1 MTKNKVAIFSSDMV
15 QDHEFVYPFFRIL
28 EENIELDVFMHE
40 GKNAKGILGMPIPP
54 NKDHKVYDIIDFK
67 PDEYAM
73 IVLPGGVKSME
84 KLRLNDRLIKIIRD
98 FDNNDKL
105 IASICSAAQL
115 LISADII
122 KDRKIS
128 AYYSMKQDVINAGA
142 EFIDSPFVVDKNIIS
157 SPHYKYVNFW
167 IKKAI
172 EKYKEKISV

>member
-1 MTKNKVAIFSSDMV
+1 
-15 QDHEFVYPFFRIL
+15 
-28 EENIELDVFMHE
+28 
-40 GKNAKGILGMPIPP
+40 MPIPP

-172 EKYKEKISV
+172 EKYKEKNKCLKLHLFQSTTPYLKLRLGIFHQILGELKKNYSLKKGL

>member
-1 MTKNKVAIFSSDMV
+1 MSLFTHL
-15 QDHEFVYPFFRIL
+15 QIL

-54 NKDHKVYDIIDFK
+54 NKDHSVYDIIDFK

-115 LISADII
+115 LISAD
-122 KDRKIS
+122 
-128 AYYSMKQDVINAGA
+128 N
-142 EFIDSPFVVDKNIIS
+142 
-157 SPHYKYVNFW
+157 
-167 IKKAI
+167 
-172 EKYKEKISV
+172 

>member
-1 MTKNKVAIFSSDMV
+1 
-15 QDHEFVYPFFRIL
+15 
-28 EENIELDVFMHE
+28 
-40 GKNAKGILGMPIPP
+40 
-54 NKDHKVYDIIDFK
+54 
-67 PDEYAM
+67 M

-142 EFIDSPFVVDKNIIS
+142 EFIDSPFR
-157 SPHYKYVNFW
+157 
-167 IKKAI
+167 
-172 EKYKEKISV
+172 